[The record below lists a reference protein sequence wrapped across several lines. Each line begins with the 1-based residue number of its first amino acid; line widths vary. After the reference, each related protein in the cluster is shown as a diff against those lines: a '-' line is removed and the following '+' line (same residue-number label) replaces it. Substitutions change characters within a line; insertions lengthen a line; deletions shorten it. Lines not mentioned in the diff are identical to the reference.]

1 MRDDAMRDFNA
12 AALFTAVAEHGS
24 FSEASRR
31 LGVPLSTLSR
41 RISELERT
49 LGTRLLERSSR
60 HLRLTDLGHVY
71 LEHCRRAI
79 EAFDQ
84 GEREIGERHTE
95 VAGTLKISA
104 PPNVAEVLILPLVL
118 QFREAYPKATVRLF
132 VTDRRVGLVED
143 GVDMAFRVGELE
155 DSALVSRRL
164 MTYRHVLVAAPSY
177 LRRRSAPNTPADLAD
192 HEVVAFAQWHQP
204 AVWTLQGADGSISIE
219 PSPVIAVNDYSTI
232 VDAAYSGHGIAKLPS
247 ILCRH
252 ALETG
257 DLVEILPGWR
267 FPEVDLSVVY
277 PSRRQLPRLVRL
289 FIDFTVEN
297 IAQSLDN
304 RTGPEAAGP
313 VSVLTAATGTVLPR
327 A

>member
-1 MRDDAMRDFNA
+1 MRDFNA
-12 AALFTAVAEHGS
+12 AALFVAVAEHGS

-41 RISELERT
+41 RISELERA

-71 LEHCRRAI
+71 LDHCKRAI
-79 EAFDQ
+79 EAFDL
-84 GEREIGERHTE
+84 GEQEIGERHSE
-95 VAGTLKISA
+95 VVGTLKLSG

-118 QFREAYPKATVRLF
+118 KFREAYPKARVRLF

-143 GVDMAFRVGELE
+143 GVDVAFRVGELE

-164 MTYRHVLVAAPSY
+164 MTYRHVLVAAPAY
-177 LRRRSAPNTPADLAD
+177 LRRRSAPNSPADLAD
-192 HEVVAFAQWHQP
+192 HEIVAFARWHEAP
-204 AVWTLQGADGSISIE
+204 VWTLQGSDGQISIE
-219 PSPVIAVNDYSTI
+219 PPAAIAANDYSTV
-232 VDAAYSGHGIAKLPS
+232 VDAAYRGHGIAKLPS

-252 ALETG
+252 ALDTG

-267 FPEVDLSVVY
+267 FPQVDLSVVY

-289 FIDFTVEN
+289 FIDFAVAEIGEPLESRST
-297 IAQSLDN
+297 S
-304 RTGPEAAGP
+304 GSP
-313 VSVLTAATGTVLPR
+313 VSILTAATGSDKPTV
-327 A
+327 